1 MKTETEHEAQVK
13 GPSRAKGSQ
22 TTDPSAESPAEEG
35 ASSRAEVPERVSLN
49 DLHERSLVEIHE
61 MANTLELRTGN
72 RSKHQVIFE
81 ILSFYSRNG
90 TVIEAEGVLDV
101 SKEGA
106 GYLRWPRFNFAPH
119 QDSVFVPH
127 ATIRRF
133 DLKSGVSLRAEVRAP
148 QKREKYLVAETLL
161 AVEGIEIDAFEP
173 PPPFERLTALFPSD
187 RILLENKQLSSV
199 SARVFDL
206 VAPLGKGQR
215 GLIVAS
221 PRSGK
226 TILLK
231 EIAKAISVNHRE
243 VELIIL
249 LIDERPEEVT
259 DFRET
264 VDAQVY
270 SSTFDESPVRHI
282 QVAELVLERAK
293 RLVELKKDVVV
304 LLDSITRLSRGYNNL
319 AGGKGGLTQGGLN
332 PRALQKARRFFST
345 ARNVEE
351 GGSLTILATALI
363 ETESRVDDIIFEE
376 FKGTGNLEVH
386 LDREMVEKRI
396 FPAIHTLKSGTRKD
410 ELLYHPDEYA
420 RVGVL
425 RRQMAQVP
433 AGEAMEKLVRNIKR
447 TNSNVE
453 LLLSGL
459 K

>member
-1 MKTETEHEAQVK
+1 MNTETEPKEAQVPADSAGVRENGDTAPEK
-13 GPSRAKGSQ
+13 EVPPS
-22 TTDPSAESPAEEG
+22 P
-35 ASSRAEVPERVSLN
+35 EVPERVVLN
-49 DLHERSLVEIHE
+49 DLHECSLVEIHGK
-61 MANTLELRTGN
+61 AHALDLRTGN
-72 RSKHQVIFE
+72 RSKFQIIFE
-81 ILSFYSRNG
+81 ILCYYAKHG
-90 TVIEAEGVLDV
+90 TQIEAEGVLDI

-106 GYLRWPRFNFAPH
+106 GYLRWPKFNFAPNP
-119 QDSVFVPH
+119 DSVFLPH
-127 ATIRRF
+127 ASIRRF
-133 DLKSGVSLRAEVRAP
+133 ELKSGVTVRAEVRAP
-148 QKREKYLVAETLL
+148 QKREKYLVAEKL
-161 AVEGIEIDAFEP
+161 VSIEGVSIEDYEP
-173 PPPFERLTALFPSD
+173 LVPFERLTALFPSD
-187 RILLENKQLSSV
+187 RILLENKELNSV
-199 SARVFDL
+199 SARVLDL
-206 VAPLGKGQR
+206 VSPLGMGQR

-231 EIAKAISVNHRE
+231 EIAKAISKNHRE

-293 RLVELKKDVVV
+293 RLVESGKDVVV

-319 AGGKGGLTQGGLN
+319 SGGKGGLTQGGLN
-332 PRALQKARRFFST
+332 PQALQKARRFFSA

-363 ETESRVDDIIFEE
+363 ETESRMDDIIFEE

-386 LDREMVEKRI
+386 LDRELVEKRI

-420 RVGVL
+420 RVGIL

-447 TNSNVE
+447 TNTNVE

>member
-319 AGGKGGLTQGGLN
+319 AGGKGGSPRGAQSQGS
-332 PRALQKARRFFST
+332 AKST
-345 ARNVEE
+345 ALFQHCPQCRG